1 MVAFTS
7 LQREH
12 IIESVQMMY
21 TEVATRPEKIFHFP
35 TGRPACEYVGY
46 PASDLDAIPATAVES
61 FSGVGYPFAVEAIK
75 PGDTVLDIG
84 SGSGTDVLIATL
96 RTGTE
101 GKVYGLDMT
110 AAMRDKLQA
119 NTQKAGVSNIEM
131 IVGEAEGIPL
141 PDASVDV
148 VTSNGVLNLVPDK
161 KRAFKE
167 IFRVLRP
174 GGRVQIA
181 DIVISQVISPECR
194 QNPKLWSECIVG
206 AMERDDYLELF
217 RVIGFKDVKAL
228 NKLDYF
234 SASVSK
240 ETRDIAASLGAHS
253 MVMQATKPVL

>member
-12 IIESVQMMY
+12 IIESVQVMY
-21 TEVATRPEKIFHFP
+21 TEVATRPDKVFHFP

-61 FSGVGYPFAVEAIK
+61 FAGVGYPFAVGIIK
-75 PGDTVLDIG
+75 PGNVVLDIG
-84 SGSGTDVLIATL
+84 SGSGTDVLISAR
-96 RTGTE
+96 RTGDG

-110 AAMRDKLQA
+110 IAMRDKLQA
-119 NTQKAGVSNIEM
+119 NAEKAGMANIEL
-131 IVGEAEGIPL
+131 IIGEAEGIPL
-141 PDASVDV
+141 PDASIDV
-148 VTSNGVLNLVPDK
+148 VTSNGVLNLVPNK
-161 KRAFKE
+161 KRAFGE

-181 DIVISQVISPECR
+181 DIVVSQEISAECR
-194 QNPKLWSECIVG
+194 QNPKLWAECIVG
-206 AMERDDYLELF
+206 AMEREDYLELF
-217 RVIGFKDVKAL
+217 RVIGFKDVEAL

-240 ETRDIAASLGAHS
+240 ETRNVAASLGAHS
-253 MVMQATKPVL
+253 MVMQATKPV